1 MAAAIA
7 DQLVQG
13 VLLGG
18 LYCMFALGLS
28 LTVGVLRFV
37 NIAHGDL
44 IVLAAVKDAARRF
57 AVAFRPSLTA
67 AARGALELS
76 GRDEETAAFSR
87 TRKHNELGSQG

>member
-1 MAAAIA
+1 
-7 DQLVQG
+7 
-13 VLLGG
+13 
-18 LYCMFALGLS
+18 LYLAWL
-28 LTVGVLRFV
+28 VLRTWPV
-37 NIAHGDL
+37 PIQRGV
-44 IVLAAVKDAARRF
+44 VLAAVKDAARRF